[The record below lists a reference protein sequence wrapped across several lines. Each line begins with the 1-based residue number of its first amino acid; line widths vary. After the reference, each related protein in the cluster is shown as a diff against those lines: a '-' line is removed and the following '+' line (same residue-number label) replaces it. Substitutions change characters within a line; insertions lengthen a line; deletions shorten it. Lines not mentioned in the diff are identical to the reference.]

1 MLSNK
6 FSVSRRMR
14 NIPDPNSSNTP
25 DAVMLCSTFVG
36 SFFPPQSASI
46 AINNKNPP
54 SNAGSGSMFTTARL
68 MFMTDAN

>member
-36 SFFPPQSASI
+36 SFFPPLRGVPYEAMSGWSSKASE
-46 AINNKNPP
+46 AELK
-54 SNAGSGSMFTTARL
+54 GVDGG
-68 MFMTDAN
+68 D